1 MFKSKYCSLTKNLE
15 NLCSLQLDLLFC
27 KEYDVK
33 SGYKYSNFFHI
44 DSFKPS
50 QHAADAEETII
61 NVKLFV
67 LATKDAHIL
76 LSPTDQIKSSPIYEI
91 GANSILTILY
101 QIDGLMHI
109 R

>member
-1 MFKSKYCSLTKNLE
+1 MLNIISFE
-15 NLCSLQLDLLFC
+15 ELQFC

-44 DSFKPS
+44 ESLKPNRNI
-50 QHAADAEETII
+50 ADKDDTIVDI
-61 NVKLFV
+61 KLFV

-91 GANSILTILY
+91 GVYLLN
-101 QIDGLMHI
+101 
-109 R
+109 